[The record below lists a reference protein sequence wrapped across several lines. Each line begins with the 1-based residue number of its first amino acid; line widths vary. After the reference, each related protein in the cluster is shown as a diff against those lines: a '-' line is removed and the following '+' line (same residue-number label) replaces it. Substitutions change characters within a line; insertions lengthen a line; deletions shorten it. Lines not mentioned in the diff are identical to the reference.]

1 MPVDSPPNDSQI
13 FCNNPQHQTLAQ
25 EIYKRS
31 AELVEEKKHTENLL
45 YNISEAV
52 VAVDKDYNINLINK
66 VAEELLQISSQQVEG
81 KYLGDFLKLKT
92 EEDAEVAP
100 QDYCFKNTDVLMQ
113 NLVHNSDFKKM
124 YLKLQSTSIKNPRGQ
139 DECIITLTDVTREKI
154 LEKSKDEFISIT
166 SHELRTPMTIIK
178 SYIWM
183 LGNSKYG
190 TLTDKQRDYLAKA
203 QNGVERMLSMINDTL
218 NTSKIDQNE
227 MQLKIEE
234 VDVKRFIENI
244 AQDFSIKAGEKGLEF
259 KTEIKEGC
267 NPVYADKGKLQE
279 MLVNL
284 LGNSIKFT
292 TTGWIKLTI
301 SNEPNDYVK
310 FEITDTG
317 KGIDPNDIKRLF
329 HKFGRIDNSYQTVAE
344 SGGTGLGL
352 YIVKNL
358 VESMG
363 GNVGVLSEGLDKGST
378 FWFTLPGNYYKVPE
392 KFRDATVTSLASALE
407 THVTSICPI
416 ELKSLA

>member
-1 MPVDSPPNDSQI
+1 
-13 FCNNPQHQTLAQ
+13 
-25 EIYKRS
+25 
-31 AELVEEKKHTENLL
+31 
-45 YNISEAV
+45 
-52 VAVDKDYNINLINK
+52 
-66 VAEELLQISSQQVEG
+66 
-81 KYLGDFLKLKT
+81 
-92 EEDAEVAP
+92 
-100 QDYCFKNTDVLMQ
+100 
-113 NLVHNSDFKKM
+113 
-124 YLKLQSTSIKNPRGQ
+124 
-139 DECIITLTDVTREKI
+139 
-154 LEKSKDEFISIT
+154 
-166 SHELRTPMTIIK
+166 
-178 SYIWM
+178 M